1 MKIILTA
8 QQAKK
13 QYQTREALYKL
24 IHTGDALNIIKSFI
38 KFYGENCLFD
48 DLTNAINS
56 AIKQETYGN
65 TMPTDGQLT
74 FGLGLLNGHL
84 SILNDVFN
92 SQFNAYASAVV
103 NSDGTTEVNLHVL
116 TTDKNTDKI
125 VKILSNKPQQ
135 TLSNKI
141 KASIKEISSTP
152 VRIDATILYTTDV
165 TLKQMLTSTGYTP
178 VKSSNP
184 DRPFEFTVKL

>member
-13 QYQTREALYKL
+13 QFQTRETLYKL
-24 IHTGDALNIIKSFI
+24 IHTGDTASMVKSFI

-65 TMPTDGQLT
+65 TVPTDGQLT

-84 SILNDVFN
+84 SVLNDIFN
-92 SQFNAYASAVV
+92 SQLNVYANAVV

-116 TTDKNTDKI
+116 TNEKTSEV
-125 VKILSNKPQQ
+125 VKALSNKPQQ
-135 TLSNKI
+135 TLSNKL
-141 KASIKEISSTP
+141 KASIKNATDGHTS
-152 VRIDATILYTTDV
+152 IDVIILYTTDV
-165 TLKQMLTSTGYTP
+165 KLKQMLTSAGYTP
-178 VKSSNP
+178 VKSSDP
-184 DRPFEFTVKL
+184 AMPFEFTVKL